1 MTDSLHWLTRPA
13 AVPDADWAARATAR
27 QTQLTKPPGS
37 LGALETL
44 AIRLAAL
51 QARERPQIDTV
62 QITLFAADHG
72 IADEGV
78 SAFPQ
83 AVTAQ
88 MIDNFAAGGAAIS
101 VLARTLGA
109 HLEVVDLGTVAA
121 SAAAGNVRRERIAA
135 STANFAQA
143 EAMTALQLEQ
153 ALNAGRA
160 AAARARAEGADLF
173 IGGEMGI
180 ANTTSATALA
190 CLLLG
195 QSARQLT
202 GRGTGISDT
211 QWQHKVGVIDRA
223 LRLHRAAVAPLDA
236 LRCVGGFE
244 IAALVGACIHA
255 AQQSVPVLVDGFI
268 VSVAA
273 LLATRQNQSIA
284 PWLIFAHQ
292 SAEAGHRQVLDALD
306 AQPLLALGLRLGE
319 ASGAAL
325 AVPLL
330 RAACA
335 VHAQMATFAEAG
347 VAAKNPR

>member
-1 MTDSLHWLTRPA
+1 
-13 AVPDADWAARATAR
+13 
-27 QTQLTKPPGS
+27 
-37 LGALETL
+37 
-44 AIRLAAL
+44 
-51 QARERPQIDTV
+51 
-62 QITLFAADHG
+62 
-72 IADEGV
+72 
-78 SAFPQ
+78 
-83 AVTAQ
+83 

-109 HLEVVDLGTVAA
+109 RLEVVDLGTVAA
-121 SAAAGNVRRERIAA
+121 SAAARNVRRERIAA
-135 STANFAQA
+135 STANFAHA
-143 EAMTALQLEQ
+143 EAMTAPQVEQ

-223 LRLHRAAVAPLDA
+223 LRLHRAAVDPLDA

-255 AQQSVPVLVDGFI
+255 AQQSLPVLVDGFI

-273 LLATRQNQSIA
+273 LLATRQNPSIA

-306 AQPLLALGLRLGE
+306 AQPLLTLGLRLGE